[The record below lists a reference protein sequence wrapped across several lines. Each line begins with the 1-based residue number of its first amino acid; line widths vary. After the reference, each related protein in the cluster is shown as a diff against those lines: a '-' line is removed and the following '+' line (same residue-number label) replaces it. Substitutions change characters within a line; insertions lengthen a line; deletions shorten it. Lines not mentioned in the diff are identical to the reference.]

1 MIKIL
6 VDWKEE
12 GNFFLPHEFS
22 KLGITLQVFD
32 IPNYN
37 MKDRIKKHRI
47 FFLYIKYIKLA
58 FRALLGSKKNELIIC
73 WNFTTSIALGYLCKI
88 FRKQRKILALNI
100 IAHKKSKILEIFR
113 RLIFSPVMK
122 MDNYFITV
130 NSEQYIRDYALRF
143 KISVKKFFLL
153 NDPFQEKDIREFKYQ
168 RSYIFVGGE
177 AQRDWDTLFQ
187 AAQHLPEIKFV
198 CVARKKYFKSN
209 LFIPSNVTL
218 LFDLDSKS
226 FYEYMDNSS
235 IVVIPLKSELP
246 AGLIILLKA
255 ASMRKPII
263 ATATPAISN
272 YIINEESGL
281 LFKKGNVLELVEAI
295 NKLYFDKKKQEY
307 VSNKLLDNV
316 MFYHS
321 PSKYTERLIE
331 IITELEANNN
341 I

>member
-1 MIKIL
+1 
-6 VDWKEE
+6 
-12 GNFFLPHEFS
+12 
-22 KLGITLQVFD
+22 
-32 IPNYN
+32 
-37 MKDRIKKHRI
+37 
-47 FFLYIKYIKLA
+47 
-58 FRALLGSKKNELIIC
+58 
-73 WNFTTSIALGYLCKI
+73 
-88 FRKQRKILALNI
+88 
-100 IAHKKSKILEIFR
+100 
-113 RLIFSPVMK
+113 

-295 NKLYFDKKKQEY
+295 NKLYFDEKKQEY
-307 VSNKLLDNV
+307 FSNKLLDNV
-316 MFYHS
+316 MFDHS

-331 IITELEANNN
+331 IITKLEANNN
-341 I
+341 ILMFRS